1 MSPIAENRE
10 PLNAS
15 IRVEE
20 DWYSV
25 CIVRSY
31 LFWRGGKFSPRLLIA
46 ADEEEEI
53 KTVSFRNRRLKRG
66 RPVEISGE
74 RFKVISKK
82 ARVPLILPS
91 SWSIRE
97 RKKRERDR
105 EKIFLS
111 RFLNGYK
118 YRESKR
124 YNLATGDEGIDPRCS
139 TATWFLFLRPRH
151 FLHLRITGLC
161 VSFFLSFFKDFHS
174 IFNDTIRFLSC
185 QIFTGKKARQ
195 DIAAFVEISQCG
207 TIENIFNIYYLVKK
221 EKNYFLSIIFLFK
234 ISS

>member
-1 MSPIAENRE
+1 M
-10 PLNAS
+10 
-15 IRVEE
+15 EE

-82 ARVPLILPS
+82 GSRTTYLTFFVINP
-91 SWSIRE
+91 
-97 RKKRERDR
+97 RKKKERERDR

-139 TATWFLFLRPRH
+139 TATWFFFLRPRH

-185 QIFTGKKARQ
+185 QIFTGKKAGQ
-195 DIAAFVEISQCG
+195 DIAAFVEIPQCG
-207 TIENIFNIYYLVKK
+207 TIENIFNIYYFVKK
-221 EKNYFLSIIFLFK
+221 EKKLLLKKNIISPFK
-234 ISS
+234 VSS